1 MTKLSFVISYPHEL
15 FYCILQHH
23 ACILQ
28 PPVSELNFVVKY
40 NPDRQRLLIPH
51 HDHSTFTTNVALN
64 NPVTDFEVT
73 INAGQGLV
81 QFGIGI
87 MSLC

>member
-1 MTKLSFVISYPHEL
+1 MFLGRNYKNYQLSPVTHMNYSTVYKT
-15 FYCILQHH
+15 YY

-28 PPVSELNFVVKY
+28 PPISELNFVVKY
-40 NPDRQRLLIPH
+40 NPDRQRLLVPH

-73 INAGQGLV
+73 INAGQG
-81 QFGIGI
+81 
-87 MSLC
+87 